1 MFNSSKDGDC
11 WTFTPTVFGKWIRDV
26 KIIIIKVQQCDGS
39 VESIFR
45 LTDLLGNSVHWYL
58 YQYSGCEESM
68 DSVMRYGY
76 IIKCIYN
83 TIGHVIDLPRLHAG
97 FFYWWTGNRRWW
109 RPPGRCSSSPSCQT
123 DPRAAR
129 QPFLQF
135 SAIGRNNLALVYI
148 YMIRSVKEIYWENTV
163 WSYWITL
170 QIV

>member
-1 MFNSSKDGDC
+1 MDTGCQNNHHKSPAV
-11 WTFTPTVFGKWIRDV
+11 W
-26 KIIIIKVQQCDGS
+26 QQCWEHIQPDWS
-39 VESIFR
+39 SREQYTLISISGFR
-45 LTDLLGNSVHWYL
+45 LWRVNGQCN
-58 YQYSGCEESM
+58 E
-68 DSVMRYGY
+68 YGY

-83 TIGHVIDLPRLHAG
+83 TFGHFIDLPRLHAG

-129 QPFLQF
+129 RPFLSF